1 MYLEGMLRA
10 GPDLSAAGLLRPAA
24 WWRAGLWDAVLV
36 VCGSVLIGLAAQW
49 TIPLPWVPVTGQTFA
64 VLLVGALFGAR
75 LGPVTVLVYLAE
87 GASGLP
93 VFSQGRGGP
102 VMLLGPTGGYLIG
115 FVAAAYVVGLLA
127 QRGWDRRFHS
137 TLAAMALGNAAIYA
151 FGLAWLWLVWG
162 MNLRALVGVGLI
174 PFIPGDLVKACLAAV
189 LLPAGWRVA
198 RRFGPP
204 RIRGIGQGLS

>member
-1 MYLEGMLRA
+1 MLR
-10 GPDLSAAGLLRPAA
+10 P
-24 WWRAGLWDAVLV
+24 RALWQARLCDVVLV
-36 VCGSVLIGLAAQW
+36 VCGSLLIGLAAQW

-64 VLLVGALFGAR
+64 VLLLGALLGAR
-75 LGPVTVLVYLAE
+75 LGPMTVLLYLAE

-102 VMLLGPTGGYLIG
+102 AVLLGPTGGYLVG

-127 QRGWDRRFHS
+127 QRGWDRRFHT
-137 TLAAMALGNAAIYA
+137 TLAAMALGNAALYA